1 MRHRNMWIAI
11 VCIYTGCHLN
21 VFGQGM
27 DSIVIKPD
35 MRQMEELSKAI
46 NREAGEKAIKIK
58 TDYETLFRRI
68 REQDDAV
75 MDWLRTADQKAW
87 EALTEQKERGLSLL
101 KERWE
106 KVGQGGR
113 YLSRFDTLQTLFSF
127 AGMES
132 PELMRKATDAVT
144 LMKDKLG
151 ATEVTDQWIRERQ
164 QMLYDALSR
173 HSSLPSGIKKAFD
186 QWKGEAWVWKARA
199 EAWRETLNN
208 PQQIE
213 KEALRILHR
222 QPFFQKFMAEN
233 GELARLFG
241 PPSGASDLPAG
252 TPIPGLQTR
261 ASVAEALQARFGV
274 DALQSGGALQQQI
287 QNGMDQLSNQQ
298 NNPIAQ
304 AVSEVTQAVE
314 QVKATLSP
322 AQQEKA
328 DLKAQPLKKRFEF
341 GANLQSAT
349 RMQNFPA
356 VRDIGL
362 SAGYKL
368 NPRSV
373 VGIGI
378 AYKFALG
385 ESWKDI
391 EWTHEGVGFR
401 SFFDWRLA
409 SAGSKLLKGIWLTG
423 GFEMNYWAR
432 IARDAQWEDLAW
444 EKSGLV
450 GVTKTIA
457 AKRKEGKVQVLYN
470 LIGSNGTAG
479 GNLIFRYSKNF

>member
-1 MRHRNMWIAI
+1 MGHRITLTALLCFYSGW
-11 VCIYTGCHLN
+11 HLN
-21 VFGQGM
+21 AVGQIPDKM
-27 DSIVIKPD
+27 DVKPD
-35 MRQMEELSKAI
+35 IRQMEELAKGI
-46 NREAGEKAIKIK
+46 IKEAGEKSGRI
-58 TDYETLFRRI
+58 TSDYDAFFRRV
-68 REQDDAV
+68 EVHDDVV
-75 MDWLRTADQKAW
+75 MVWLRSADQKAW
-87 EALTEQKERGLSLL
+87 EDLLEQKQRGLALL

-222 QPFFQKFMAEN
+222 QPFFKKFMAEN

-241 PPSGASDLPAG
+241 PPAGSNGLPPG
-252 TPIPGLQTR
+252 TAIPGLQTR
-261 ASVAEALQARFGV
+261 ATLAQELQARFGAA
-274 DALQSGGALQQQI
+274 ALQSGGALQQQL
-287 QNGMDQLSNQQ
+287 QSGMDQLSQQQ
-298 NNPIAQ
+298 NNPLAQ
-304 AVSEVTQAVE
+304 AVSEVTQAGE
-314 QVKATLSP
+314 QVQAALSP
-322 AQQEKA
+322 RQQEKA
-328 DLKAQPLKKRFEF
+328 DLKAQPLKERFEF
-341 GANLQSAT
+341 GVNLQSAT
-349 RMQNFPA
+349 RIQDFPA

-385 ESWKDI
+385 DSWKDI
-391 EWTHEGVGFR
+391 DWTHEGVGFR

-409 SAGSKLLKGIWLTG
+409 SAGSKFLKGIWLTG
-423 GFEMNYWAR
+423 GIEMNYWSR

-450 GVTKTIA
+450 GVSKRFEKKEKALNVHILFLLQTNDLILNKKPIIRITKS
-457 AKRKEGKVQVLYN
+457 L
-470 LIGSNGTAG
+470 
-479 GNLIFRYSKNF
+479 